1 MPDPNTDPMPG
12 IAAPDIHVHIMAIFH
27 CELCDTVMLGCY
39 TCHAEQCFGAEE
51 DDDVEEMLRG
61 NRDRPFTIRHIDP
74 LKVTFWLDEQ
84 GNVAKLVE
92 VA

>member
-12 IAAPDIHVHIMAIFH
+12 IAVPDIHVHIMAIFH
-27 CELCDTVMLGCY
+27 CELCDTMMLGCY
-39 TCHAEQCFGAEE
+39 TCHAEQCFGVDEN
-51 DDDVEEMLRG
+51 DNDEEMLG
-61 NRDRPFTIRHIDP
+61 GGDRPYTIRYVDA

-84 GNVAKLVE
+84 GNVAKLIE